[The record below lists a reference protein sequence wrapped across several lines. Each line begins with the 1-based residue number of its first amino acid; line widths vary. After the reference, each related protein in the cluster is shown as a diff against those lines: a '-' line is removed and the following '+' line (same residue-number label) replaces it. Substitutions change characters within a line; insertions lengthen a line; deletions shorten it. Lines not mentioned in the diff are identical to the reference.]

1 MITLLTGENSFGLD
15 RELRRIVAGFDG
27 EVERIDGS
35 ELEPSALADLLTGL
49 SLFASKRL
57 IVIKHLSNNKVIW
70 PVFDEWLERVSD
82 DVHLVLVEPKPD
94 KRTRSYK
101 ALQKQASLQE
111 FKPWGER
118 DTGVAEKWATAE
130 AKQMGMV
137 LDAKL
142 ARLLVQR
149 TGVDQWRL
157 YHALEKLAALGT
169 VNEQV
174 IDEIVEPNATENV
187 FQLFETALKGD
198 SKKVH
203 AMITTLRQ
211 STEAQP
217 TLGLLNSQALQLVA
231 LAATDQSSEAV
242 ARDIGAH
249 PFVMKK
255 LAPYARK
262 RGLSGVKEIIEVL
275 AQADVDMKSLGA
287 DPWLLVERALLK
299 IAQP

>member
-1 MITLLTGENSFGLD
+1 MITLLTGENSFELD
-15 RELRRIVAGFDG
+15 RELKRIIAGFDG

-49 SLFASKRL
+49 SLFATKRL
-57 IVIKHLSNNKVIW
+57 IVIKHLSDNKVIW

-94 KRTRSYK
+94 KRTRTYK

-111 FKPWGER
+111 FKLWGER
-118 DTGVAEKWATAE
+118 DTGVAEKWAIAE
-130 AKQMGMV
+130 AKQMELV
-137 LDAKL
+137 LDTKL
-142 ARLLVQR
+142 VRLLVQR

-169 VNEQV
+169 VNEQI

-231 LAATDQSSEAV
+231 LAASDQPSEAV

-262 RGLSGVKEIIEVL
+262 RGLKGAKEIIEVL

-299 IAQP
+299 IAQS